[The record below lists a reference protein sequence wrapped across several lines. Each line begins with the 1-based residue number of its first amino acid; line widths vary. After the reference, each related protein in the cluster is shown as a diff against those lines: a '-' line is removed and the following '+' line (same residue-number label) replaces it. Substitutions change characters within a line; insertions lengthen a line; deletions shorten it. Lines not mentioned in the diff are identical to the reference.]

1 MRLISK
7 VTKDAAKYSKLVQKV
22 HMARYRLMQS
32 IEEWQV
38 KCADVAHE
46 SDDIAQDMIMKLNEK
61 KAKRERIAKA
71 KLKAKPKAKK

>member
-1 MRLISK
+1 MASREEMRLISK

-46 SDDIAQDMIMKLNEK
+46 SDDIAQDMIMKL
-61 KAKRERIAKA
+61 KAQMGNITDVK
-71 KLKAKPKAKK
+71 